1 MKSLEE
7 RIADREARGKELA
20 KQNSLDGKPSKEEIE
35 AATSKTLTV
44 PVEGD
49 ASKRA
54 GGNKAPEWK
63 PNA

>member
-7 RIADREARGKELA
+7 RIADRKARGKELA
-20 KQNSLDGKPSKEEIE
+20 IEASVDGKPSKEAIE
-35 AATSKTLTV
+35 AATSKTLIV
-44 PVEGD
+44 EVEGD

-63 PNA
+63 ANA